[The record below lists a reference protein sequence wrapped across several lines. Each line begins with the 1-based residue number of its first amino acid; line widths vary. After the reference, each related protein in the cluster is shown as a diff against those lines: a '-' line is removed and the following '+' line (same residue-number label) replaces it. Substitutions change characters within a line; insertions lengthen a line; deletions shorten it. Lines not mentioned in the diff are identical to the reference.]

1 MWVGEGSGRSAEG
14 RGLIVEE
21 WGGGVDKAE
30 FAI

>member
-14 RGLIVEE
+14 RGLIDEE
-21 WGGGVDKAE
+21 GGGVDKAE